1 MTASKDSL
9 EECSPARRHCGVA
22 QVSALQGFFVPKTKI
37 MKRNE
42 QLEKELADALALI
55 EKLKRQLTLA
65 LEATQPKRANEF
77 TGVKNEPRDILQRV
91 VDEAKYRDPQQSLR
105 EIGILTYLV
114 NAHQLLALSGTL
126 ADGDTQAD
134 IAEIALDLKE
144 FIQSFDT
151 LI

>member
-1 MTASKDSL
+1 MTTHLPDSL
-9 EECSPARRHCGVA
+9 EECSLARCHCGVA
-22 QVSALQGFFVPKTKI
+22 QVSALQGFFIATMKT
-37 MKRNE
+37 NE

-91 VDEAKYRDPQQSLR
+91 MDEAKYRDPQQSSR
-105 EIGILTYLV
+105 EIGILAYLV
-114 NAHQLLALSGTL
+114 NAHQFLALSGSL